1 MRPGEAA
8 ACLVRL
14 LINSRTQTK
23 ILKFTYT
30 LCVGCLSP
38 FFRCHPSLFLL
49 SLLLKEYSLLPL
61 LGVLRVAKEIR
72 AVYPDQTSMRS
83 HLCVKSSP
91 CKELF
96 LLGSWQLS
104 PVIYKGR
111 ASALPASSQGG
122 SVPFPRTSIQSSH
135 IKHPQRKQRRFTQA
149 FCCG

>member
-61 LGVLRVAKEIR
+61 AGGVE
-72 AVYPDQTSMRS
+72 
-83 HLCVKSSP
+83 
-91 CKELF
+91 
-96 LLGSWQLS
+96 
-104 PVIYKGR
+104 
-111 ASALPASSQGG
+111 SSQGNQG
-122 SVPFPRTSIQSSH
+122 SLP
-135 IKHPQRKQRRFTQA
+135 
-149 FCCG
+149 